1 MILWQYFWTA
11 AVLIAGFAFA
21 FVTVVVTMKGGR
33 DLREM
38 FARLLEQK
46 EEARSQKPEARIS

>member
-1 MILWQYFWTA
+1 MVVWRIFWTA
-11 AVLIAGFAFA
+11 AVLVAGCAFA

-33 DLREM
+33 DLRDM

-46 EEARSQKPEARIS
+46 SHHQDTRTPGAP

>member
-1 MILWQYFWTA
+1 MVFWQYFWTA
-11 AVLIAGFAFA
+11 AVLLAGLAFA

-46 EEARSQKPEARIS
+46 KASNDRE

>member
-1 MILWQYFWTA
+1 MVLWQIFWTV
-11 AVLIAGFAFA
+11 AVLGAGFAFA
-21 FVTVVVTMKGGR
+21 FVTVVVSLKGGR

-46 EEARSQKPEARIS
+46 KQASNDHE

>member
-1 MILWQYFWTA
+1 MRGGNMYFWQLFWTC

-46 EEARSQKPEARIS
+46 KQSHD